1 LKSNNDKSAKT
12 LVIYVSR
19 FDSVSDIR
27 GRLHDF
33 EMQCIIDWWGDPFR
47 NVLDQSIEKDVF
59 EPYQNGEH
67 YHSLIRF
74 GTYIS
79 IVILKMLFQKCPA
92 KIKPTPKRVSV
103 GWLLDLEPL
112 IRESRTALKKLLDKF
127 RECFKGQIPDQLIE
141 DLHVIRELRN
151 AYAHRLTPVQDIFR
165 SEHEVILEAMR
176 NTWQD
181 LRNEY
186 VKVVPNI

>member
-1 LKSNNDKSAKT
+1 M
-12 LVIYVSR
+12 R
-19 FDSVSDIR
+19 
-27 GRLHDF
+27 DF
-33 EMQCIIDWWGDPFR
+33 EIQCIIDWWGDPFR

-59 EPYQNGEH
+59 EPYRNGEH
-67 YHSLIRF
+67 YHSLIRL

-79 IVILKMLFQKCPA
+79 IVILKMLSQKCPS

-103 GWLLDLEPL
+103 GWLLDSAPL
-112 IRESRTALKKLLDKF
+112 IRESRKKGLGKLLVELK
-127 RECFKGQIPDQLIE
+127 ECFKGQIPDQLIE
-141 DLHVIRELRN
+141 DLHIIRELRN